1 MEYKEQKFEDALK
14 PHKCQIQMT
23 KKITARPYINDSP
36 NYTESLICLNC
47 NLKYL
52 FIIKV
57 RIRDIKIQSK
67 QLWRK
72 KETQIL
78 TYTNALKKFYMDYKQ
93 QKFEDAFETPQMPNG
108 KYQKK
113 AKKRNYSKNSN
124 K

>member
-1 MEYKEQKFEDALK
+1 MPNTND
-14 PHKCQIQMT
+14 

-78 TYTNALKKFYMDYKQ
+78 TYTNALKKNLYGLQ
-93 QKFEDAFETPQMPNG
+93 TTEV
-108 KYQKK
+108 
-113 AKKRNYSKNSN
+113 
-124 K
+124 